1 MILSEYRLFHQGGQ
15 GVYLDTIQKTTIML
29 SRIKVDTIQK
39 GGEILVI
46 RR

>member
-1 MILSEYRLFHQGGQ
+1 MILSEYPLFHQRGSRRH
-15 GVYLDTIQKTTIML
+15 LDTIQRTTIML

>member
-1 MILSEYRLFHQGGQ
+1 MGIPSLYINGVK
-15 GVYLDTIQKTTIML
+15 GVYLDTIQSTTIML

>member
-1 MILSEYRLFHQGGQ
+1 MILWEYHLFHQRGQ
-15 GVYLDTIQKTTIML
+15 GVYLDTIQRTTIML